1 MHYISVHKCAC
12 CKTILLSFFLSFF
25 HFSFAS
31 FFHFYHSVPFLLL
44 LPLSLPRPHPIFIC
58 FLDYYLYNIN
68 NIYNN
73 TFNLC
78 MQHSTIINDVLSLAS
93 SRLAAEIN
101 KSEQK
106 NKNNNM

>member
-1 MHYISVHKCAC
+1 
-12 CKTILLSFFLSFF
+12 
-25 HFSFAS
+25 
-31 FFHFYHSVPFLLL
+31 
-44 LPLSLPRPHPIFIC
+44 
-58 FLDYYLYNIN
+58 
-68 NIYNN
+68 
-73 TFNLC
+73 